1 MNWLDVVL
9 ALIVLASV
17 IAGFRKGLSRQ
28 VMGLVSV
35 AVALVAGIWLYGLVG
50 SYLLPYLHSRT
61 AANFAGF
68 GVVFCGVMLLGSLMS
83 VLLGKLLR
91 VTGLSIFDHALGA
104 GFGILRGILISI
116 ALIMGIMAF
125 SPGEDPPASV
135 VHSRSAPYVVDAA
148 RVAAAMAPHELRE
161 GFRKTYDQVKTA
173 WRKASRKGIPKG
185 SGAEKIENER
195 QI

>member
-35 AVALVAGIWLYGLVG
+35 AVALVVGIWLYGLAG
-50 SYLLPYLHSRT
+50 SYLLPYVHSRT

-83 VLLGKLLR
+83 FLLGKFLR

-104 GFGILRGILISI
+104 GFGILRGILIST

-125 SPGEDPPASV
+125 SPGQDPPASV

-161 GFRKTYDQVKTA
+161 RFRKTYDQVKTA
-173 WRKASRKGIPKG
+173 WRKASRKALPKG
-185 SGAEKIENER
+185 AGAEKTENER

>member
-17 IAGFRKGLSRQ
+17 VAGFRKGLSRQ
-28 VMGLVSV
+28 VVGVVSV
-35 AVALVAGIWLYGLVG
+35 TLALLAGVWSYGLAG

-68 GVVFCGVMLLGSLMS
+68 AIVFCGVMLLGSAVSFLI
-83 VLLGKLLR
+83 GKFLK

-104 GFGILRGILISI
+104 GFGILRGLLIAI
-116 ALIMGIMAF
+116 ALVMGMMSFA
-125 SPGEDPPASV
+125 PGETPPAAV
-135 VHSRSAPYVVDAA
+135 VHSRTAPYVIDAA

-161 GFRKTYDQVKTA
+161 GFHKTYDQVKTA
-173 WRKASRKGIPKG
+173 WRKAARKALQ
-185 SGAEKIENER
+185 GAPAGEKTEDER
-195 QI
+195 RI